1 MNASDI
7 DDTLLSVLF
16 DTRYPE
22 LTVYPGVHQFVH
34 EVQRLSLTEKDLE
47 RQSDDTDDTDDENL
61 LKRASRLVKDQ
72 RITFLTARPEILRKR
87 STRELRACGFTN
99 FTRTWLPFFVQK
111 PVVLDWMVV
120 VGSHWCF
127 LDASSVD
134 GQVGERDGV
143 EAHCIW
149 QAQGMRLY
157 EADIPQPV
165 RFLTHSCDAVLSLQ
179 QNFTRFK
186 RIFAEHRFIFV
197 GDNGQGDIDLGK
209 ALLQNPPLYAVSAV
223 LIHDVIRNHSQP
235 ASVHK
240 SDSTPPRP
248 SLLKSAQSYRFRECD
263 KHGITMFRTYI
274 GASFRLYTMGMLSLD
289 AVVRV
294 VEKTAAA
301 FYSIE
306 FDSKLQKHNIAEEI
320 MSDIA
325 VVVDELPSHE
335 AMVLV
340 ALLKDDLFIGNVE
353 QEAEHARSADGEG
366 EEEVADGDG
375 AMTPDNVV

>member
-1 MNASDI
+1 M
-7 DDTLLSVLF
+7 
-16 DTRYPE
+16 
-22 LTVYPGVHQFVH
+22 
-34 EVQRLSLTEKDLE
+34 
-47 RQSDDTDDTDDENL
+47 
-61 LKRASRLVKDQ
+61 
-72 RITFLTARPEILRKR
+72 
-87 STRELRACGFTN
+87 
-99 FTRTWLPFFVQK
+99 
-111 PVVLDWMVV
+111 
-120 VGSHWCF
+120 
-127 LDASSVD
+127 
-134 GQVGERDGV
+134 
-143 EAHCIW
+143 
-149 QAQGMRLY
+149 
-157 EADIPQPV
+157 
-165 RFLTHSCDAVLSLQ
+165 SCPQ

-235 ASVHK
+235 AAHT
-240 SDSTPPRP
+240 SDQSPP
-248 SLLKSAQSYRFRECD
+248 SALLKAQSYRWKECD

-274 GASFRLYTMGMLSLD
+274 GASFRLYTMGMLALD

-335 AMVLV
+335 AMALV
-340 ALLKDDLFIGNVE
+340 ALLKDDLYIGNVE
-353 QEAEHARSADGEG
+353 QEAAHGRSDED
-366 EEEVADGDG
+366 EEAGDD
-375 AMTPDNVV
+375 AMSPGSVV